1 MATIKLTSK
10 NAAYA
15 ATVPSQRSI
24 RCDFGGPDKGTGWL
38 HGQQRFDARVSI
50 PGTDVSGTVTVGDT
64 SMVWR
69 RHGNGEGFDKLF
81 AFLQGKLD
89 QEVTVNVERIS
100 A

>member
-10 NAAYA
+10 NAMYCAS
-15 ATVPSQRSI
+15 VPSQRSI
-24 RCDFGGPDKGTGWL
+24 RCNFDGPDKGTGWL

-50 PGTDVSGTVTVGDT
+50 PGTDVQGVVTVGDT

-81 AFLQGKLD
+81 SYLQGKLD
-89 QEVTVNVERIS
+89 QDVTVTVERIS